1 MRVTSRPNADL
12 YSDPESPTHQG
23 AQAMTRNLFRSF
35 SKIPALLVFLAA
47 IVPAQAPGTGAIEG
61 TVFDPAGRVLAK
73 ADITIENEATHVTRS
88 VITNA
93 SGTFNAPLL
102 LPGSYSMVVRVEG
115 FEEKD
120 ARAVPVVV
128 SETSTVEFHLAL
140 AQVGQ
145 TVEVAADTEMAQTQS
160 SALGRAL
167 DQQAIAALPLANRN
181 YTQILSLSPGVVV
194 ALPDATVLGRGT
206 QDVTANG
213 QKTTANNIQFNGVDA
228 NNLSQNSAMA
238 DGEEVG
244 VAVPAPD
251 TIQEFKVQ
259 TGNYDATY
267 GRGTGANVD
276 VISRTGADSFHG
288 NVWEFLR
295 NDDLNANGFFS
306 KLTGQPRPVLKQNQ
320 FGASVGG
327 PIWRGRTFFFGA
339 YQGLRSSNGEGDE
352 VSATLPQ
359 LTGDRSAATLGAQFC
374 AYPTYAG
381 GTQVAC
387 DGSNINPVALALLN
401 FKLANGQYAI
411 PDPQINLPSE
421 PGQVPIGESIYAT
434 PATYREDQYTANLDH
449 SASQRNELSARFF
462 YSRAPTIEPF
472 SPNAANV
479 PGWGT
484 NEVDQNA
491 MLVLSDTHA
500 VNARLVNSARFGYM
514 RFSGIS
520 SVQNPIL
527 ASELG
532 TNSPAGTSG
541 SAVPAP
547 GITVDGLFTIGDAG
561 TPFQQ
566 QTTNS
571 FIWQDTASLTR
582 GRQSIRTGAEAKR
595 HQVMVNAP
603 FSTSGLLDIR
613 TFDDFLLG
621 QSAAQNASPDGI
633 SNVTMSGGSSGDFR
647 KDERYTD
654 VAAFYQDDIKLT
666 SRLTINA
673 GLRYEIFS
681 PPTEIH
687 GRLVNFDPA
696 VASLTAP
703 STGTLS
709 GFIVASNFQ
718 GPVPP
723 GVTQTS
729 RSGLWPVAYNNL
741 SPRFGFAYRLTERPI
756 VVLRGGYGIYF
767 DRLSGGLAE
776 SLLSN
781 PPFSVSQLFAG
792 AENAGATLAQP
803 FSPVLPSDSSYPIF
817 IPRIPG
823 GGPTV
828 VGMSSRFTEP
838 YTEEYNLNTQV
849 QFAHD
854 YLLELGYVGTR
865 AVHVAGCGEFN
876 QALLA
881 SSAVPVYGQTVNSI
895 SNVVE
900 RAPYQGVAP
909 GSYSC
914 SSSFNS
920 NYNSLQTSITK
931 RLSRGFQFLGS
942 YTFSR
947 NLDETS
953 GSSGSQV
960 FELWLLTN
968 DQHNPRQA
976 YGPTDFDRTQRG
988 VFSLTYNTP
997 SLSNVPRLMRD
1008 AVAGWQAS
1016 GIFVAQSGTPVT
1028 ILDDNAGAVYGNYPF
1043 ENRAQ
1048 LAGLVGP
1055 TTSGSLHS
1063 RVLSQ
1068 YLNPAA
1074 FTSAPE
1080 APNGT
1085 SPADTDFGNSGT
1097 GLVRGPGQRNIDL
1110 ALERVIPVVESQS
1123 IRFRAE
1129 FFNLTN
1135 TPNFA
1140 NPNNTVSSGAAFGI
1154 ITATSNNPRIIQL
1167 ALKYQF

>member
-1 MRVTSRPNADL
+1 MTDNTHWPLSRA
-12 YSDPESPTHQG
+12 
-23 AQAMTRNLFRSF
+23 
-35 SKIPALLVFLAA
+35 LVFVLFFAA
-47 IVPAQAPGTGAIEG
+47 TVFAQTPGTGAIQG
-61 TVFDPAGRVLAK
+61 TVYDPSGRAVSN
-73 ADITIENEATHVTRS
+73 ADIAIENEATHLSRMATTKAGGIFS
-88 VITNA
+88 V
-93 SGTFNAPLL
+93 PLL
-102 LPGSYSMVVRVEG
+102 VPGSYSLVVKVAG

-120 ARAVPVVV
+120 AHSVRVVV

-140 AQVGQ
+140 AKVGE
-145 TVEVAADTEMAQTQS
+145 TVEVTADAEMAQTQS
-160 SALGRAL
+160 SSLGRAV
-167 DQQAIAALPLANRN
+167 DQQAIEALPLANRN

-194 ALPDATVLGRGT
+194 GLPDATELGRGT

-228 NNLSQNSAMA
+228 NNLSQNSAQA

-276 VISRTGADSFHG
+276 VISRTGTDHFHG
-288 NVWEFLR
+288 TAWEFLR
-295 NDDLNANGFFS
+295 NDVFNANSFFS

-320 FGASVGG
+320 YGVTVGG
-327 PIWRGRTFFFGA
+327 PILRGKTFFFGA

-352 VSATLPQ
+352 VTATLPQ
-359 LTGDRSAATLGAQFC
+359 LTNDRSAATLGAAFC

-381 GTQVAC
+381 GAQLAC
-387 DGSNINPVALALLN
+387 DGSNINPVALKLLN
-401 FKLANGQYAI
+401 FKLSNGQYAI
-411 PDPQINLPSE
+411 PNPQINLANSDPT
-421 PGQVPIGESIYAT
+421 QVPIGESTYAI
-434 PATYREDQYTANLDH
+434 PATYQEDQYTASIDH
-449 SASQRNELSARFF
+449 AISQKNELSGRFF
-462 YSRAPTIEPF
+462 YSRAPTVEPF

-484 NEVDQNA
+484 NEVDENA
-491 MLVLSDTHA
+491 MLVLADTH
-500 VNARLVNSARFGYM
+500 VLNPSLVNISRFGYM

-520 SVQNPIL
+520 AVTNPIL
-527 ASELG
+527 ASDLG
-532 TNSPAGTSG
+532 TESPTGIAGSG
-541 SAVPAP
+541 VEAT

-561 TPFQQ
+561 TPFQK

-571 FIWQDTASLTR
+571 FIWQDTVSLTK

-595 HQVMVNAP
+595 HQVMVDAP

-621 QSAAQNASPDGI
+621 ESAAQNGSPNGI

-654 VAAFYQDDIKLT
+654 FATFFQDDIKVT
-666 SRLTINA
+666 PRLTLNA

-681 PPTEIH
+681 PPSEIH
-687 GRLVNFDPA
+687 GRLVNFDPT
-696 VASLTAP
+696 VATLAAP
-703 STGTLS
+703 ATGTLS
-709 GFIVASNFQ
+709 GFTVSSNFK
-718 GPVPP
+718 GPVPS

-729 RSGLWPVAYNNL
+729 RSGLWPTTYNDL
-741 SPRFGFAYRLTERPI
+741 SPRLGFSYRLTNSPMA
-756 VVLRGGYGIYF
+756 VLRGGYGIYF
-767 DRLSGGLAE
+767 DRVSAGLAE

-781 PPFSVSQLFAG
+781 PPFSISQLFAG
-792 AENAGATLAQP
+792 AQNAGATLQAP
-803 FSPVLPSDSSYPIF
+803 FSPLLPSESSFPIF
-817 IPRIPG
+817 VPRVPG

-828 VGMSSRFTEP
+828 VGMSTQFTEP

-849 QFAHD
+849 QLARD
-854 YLLELGYVGTR
+854 YLFEVGYVGTR
-865 AVHVAGCGEFN
+865 SVHVAGCAEFN

-881 SSAVPVYGQTVNSI
+881 SPTAPVYGATNDSI
-895 SNVVE
+895 GNVVQ

-909 GSYSC
+909 GSYTCASEY
-914 SSSFNS
+914 NS
-920 NYNSLQTSITK
+920 NYNSLQSSVTK
-931 RLSRGFQFLGS
+931 RLSHGLQFLGS
-942 YTFSR
+942 YTWSR

-953 GSSGSQV
+953 GSSGSEV

-968 DQHNPRQA
+968 DQHNPHGD
-976 YGPTDFDRTQRG
+976 YGLTDFDRTHRG
-988 VFSLTYNTP
+988 VFSLTYTTP
-997 SLSNVPRLMRD
+997 AFTNMPMLVRHAIS
-1008 AVAGWQAS
+1008 GWQAS
-1016 GIFVAQSGTPVT
+1016 GIFVAQSGTPIT

-1048 LAGLVGP
+1048 LSGAARP
-1055 TTSGSLHS
+1055 STSGSIYS
-1063 RVLSQ
+1063 RVIGQ
-1068 YLNPAA
+1068 YLNAAA

-1085 SPADTDFGNSGT
+1085 SSTDTDFGNSGV
-1097 GLVRGPGQRNIDL
+1097 GLVRGPCQRNIDM
-1110 ALERVIPVVESQS
+1110 ALERTIPTFESQS
-1123 IRFRAE
+1123 LHFRAE

-1135 TPNFA
+1135 SSNFA
-1140 NPNNTVSSGAAFGI
+1140 NPNNTVSSGASFGI